1 MRQHLKTAT
10 KSSIKTLNYGCAMA
24 LCILAAA
31 ASGCTG
37 EHDKRYYCTDVRFSI
52 AFPQAWKITEN
63 LKGTR
68 ILAEIKDEEGI
79 AIIRQNV
86 NIVVEESSEQGT
98 LNDYMEQQIR
108 GLQKL
113 KGMKILATGEST
125 IDGTPARWLTYTYT
139 IHDFGYQALVYA
151 LKKKNRFYVITG
163 ISQLNNFHKHEL
175 RFHQIAKSFRF
186 E

>member
-1 MRQHLKTAT
+1 MKQYLKTIT
-10 KSSIKTLNYGCAMA
+10 NSSIMTLCHGCAMA
-24 LCILAAA
+24 LCFLAAA

-37 EHDKRYYCTDVRFSI
+37 EHDKRYYCNDEQFSI
-52 AFPQAWKITEN
+52 TFPQVWKITEN

-68 ILAEIKDEEGI
+68 ILAEVQDEEGI
-79 AIIRQNV
+79 AVIRQNV
-86 NIVVEESSEQGT
+86 NIVVEESAEQVT

-113 KGMKILATGEST
+113 KGVKILATGEST
-125 IDGTPARWLTYTYT
+125 INGTPARWLTYTYT

-163 ISQLNNFHKHEL
+163 ISQLNNFHRHES